1 MESSDVKKRFS
12 LLVLVFI
19 LLLATGVEARDHDL
33 ISGEQLL
40 ATHDIVIEAVSWRSF
55 PISCAAG
62 DTLSGEFRI
71 VSNGDLFPGDETK
84 YDNWL
89 LGGIDFLIL
98 DEDNYD
104 LWVDDSAV
112 SPIFQGDS
120 LVKLTWNI
128 EIPSNG
134 VWYVVYSN
142 DSIFMKEI
150 EGSIIRSGPNDILI
164 QLIGLIGVA
173 SFLTLLFIYWKK
185 K

>member
-1 MESSDVKKRFS
+1 MESSDVKKRFN

-19 LLLATGVEARDHDL
+19 LLLATSAEARDHDL

-40 ATHDIVIEAVSWRSF
+40 ATHDIVIEAISWRSY
-55 PISCAAG
+55 PITCTTG

-89 LGGIDFLIL
+89 LDGVDFLIL
-98 DEDNYD
+98 DEDNYN
-104 LWVDDSAV
+104 LWVDDSVA
-112 SPIFQGDS
+112 SPIFAEYS
-120 LVKLTWNI
+120 LVKLTWSV
-128 EIPSNG
+128 EIPSDG
-134 VWYVVYSN
+134 IWYVVYSN
-142 DSIFMKEI
+142 DSIFMKQI
-150 EGSIIRSGPNDILI
+150 EGSIIRSGINDIVF

-173 SFLTLLFIYWKK
+173 SLLTLILIYWKK

>member
-1 MESSDVKKRFS
+1 MESSDMTKRFS

-104 LWVDDSAV
+104 LWVDDSVV
-112 SPIFQGDS
+112 SPIFEGDS

>member
-1 MESSDVKKRFS
+1 MKKRFS

-112 SPIFQGDS
+112 SPIFEGDS

-150 EGSIIRSGPNDILI
+150 EGSIIRSGPKDILI

-173 SFLTLLFIYWKK
+173 SFLTLLLIYWKK

>member
-1 MESSDVKKRFS
+1 MNNRS
-12 LLVLVFI
+12 VLITLI
-19 LLLATGVEARDHDL
+19 LLMFITPVVDAR
-33 ISGEQLL
+33 EQNPNRKPQMS
-40 ATHDIVIEAVSWRSF
+40 ATHDIVIEAVSWKSF
-55 PISCAAG
+55 PISCSMG

-112 SPIFQGDS
+112 TPIFQGHS
-120 LVKLTWNI
+120 LVKLTWSI
-128 EIPSNG
+128 EIPYNG

-142 DSIFMKEI
+142 DSIFMKQI
-150 EGSIIRSGPNDILI
+150 EGSIIRSGPNDSLI

-173 SFLTLLFIYWKK
+173 SFLALIFIYSKK